1 MHTVG
6 ELSSGVGAPSVG
18 GGQVAVGI
26 LLSYAAAMLPTLFP
40 ALVAKGRAAACG
52 PPARGPPPHVGR
64 DGFSVR
70 IGILNSLLRLVVLR

>member
-6 ELSSGVGAPSVG
+6 ELSSGLGAPSVG
-18 GGQVAVGI
+18 GGHVAVGI
-26 LLSYAAAMLPTLFP
+26 LSYAAAVLPTLFP
-40 ALVAKGRAAACG
+40 ALVPKGRAAACG